1 MAGSYTGDKESKLV
15 KTQRGEMSRTDLVA
29 DALTIIRNASRSN
42 KEDVIVP
49 YSNVLN
55 DVMRILKEEGYID
68 NFKVLD
74 AGSVKN
80 IKVYLRYKKGKSAI
94 TQLKRVSRSGRR
106 VYVDKKS
113 IPNVLSGYGRAIIST
128 SKGVVSNVKAKEM
141 GIGGEVI
148 CYVW

>member
-1 MAGSYTGDKESKLV
+1 
-15 KTQRGEMSRTDLVA
+15 MSRTDLVA
-29 DALTIIRNASRSN
+29 DALTIIRNASRSG
-42 KEDVIVP
+42 KEDAIIP
-49 YSNVLN
+49 YSNALG
-55 DVMRILKEEGYID
+55 DIMKILKEEGYID

-74 AGSVKN
+74 AENVRS
-80 IKVYLRYKKGKSAI
+80 IKVYLRYKRKKSAI